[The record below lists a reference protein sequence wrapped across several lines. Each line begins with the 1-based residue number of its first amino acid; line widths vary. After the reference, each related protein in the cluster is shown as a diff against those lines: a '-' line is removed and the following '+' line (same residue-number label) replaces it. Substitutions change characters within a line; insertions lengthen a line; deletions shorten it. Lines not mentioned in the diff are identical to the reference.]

1 MKKVLTGLLMCW
13 GNFCYIPGPRKW
25 DEEARPYMLAWL
37 PTVGFL
43 MGLIWGL
50 IGILAI
56 KIQLPYIAAA
66 AILTWVPFVI
76 SGFIHVDGYMDV
88 NDALMSRGDLQKKRA
103 ILKDSRCGTFAIVS
117 FVFLVLVEFGSMA
130 SFVDPGVGQSFK
142 PFVDALISSGIMQFF
157 TQGMGNGLINALTD
171 AQDPR
176 TILMSFAVI
185 MTVPRAVSGFLM
197 MNLDPMETSQYRMMT
212 RDRKAGAFMVIQLLV
227 LLVIAHSLCPRV
239 DRFGLMMI
247 IVLSFLGSL
256 ISCFIARHEL
266 KGMNGD
272 IAGYGILW
280 GELMGI
286 VGLLI

>member
-1 MKKVLTGLLMCW
+1 MKKLFTGFCMCW

-37 PTVGFL
+37 PTVGFI
-43 MGLIWGL
+43 MGLIWGA
-50 IGILAI
+50 IGILVF
-56 KIQLPYIAAA
+56 KFQLPQMATAA
-66 AILTWVPFVI
+66 LLVWVPFVI

-117 FVFLVLVEFGSMA
+117 FVFLVLIEFGCMA
-130 SFVDPGVGQSFK
+130 SYADPGIGKSLK
-142 PFVDALISSGIMQFF
+142 PLVDALVSSGLLSIFSP
-157 TQGMGNGLINALTD
+157 GMGNGMLNALTGLH
-171 AQDPR
+171 DPK
-176 TILMSFAVI
+176 TILMAFAMI

-197 MNLDPMETSQYRMMT
+197 MNLEPMETSQYRMMMKDT
-212 RDRKAGAFMVIQLLV
+212 KAAIFMVVQLLV
-227 LLVIAHSLCPRV
+227 LVIIAHSVCPRG

-247 IVLSFLGSL
+247 IGLSFLGSL
-256 ISCFIARHEL
+256 ISCFIARHQL

-280 GELMGI
+280 GELLGMI
-286 VGLLI
+286 GLLI

>member
-1 MKKVLTGLLMCW
+1 
-13 GNFCYIPGPRKW
+13 
-25 DEEARPYMLAWL
+25 
-37 PTVGFL
+37 
-43 MGLIWGL
+43 
-50 IGILAI
+50 
-56 KIQLPYIAAA
+56 
-66 AILTWVPFVI
+66 
-76 SGFIHVDGYMDV
+76 
-88 NDALMSRGDLQKKRA
+88 
-103 ILKDSRCGTFAIVS
+103 
-117 FVFLVLVEFGSMA
+117 
-130 SFVDPGVGQSFK
+130 
-142 PFVDALISSGIMQFF
+142 
-157 TQGMGNGLINALTD
+157 
-171 AQDPR
+171 
-176 TILMSFAVI
+176 MSFAVI

>member
-1 MKKVLTGLLMCW
+1 MKKVFTGLLMCW

-37 PTVGFL
+37 PTVGFI

-50 IGILAI
+50 LAI
-56 KIQLPYIAAA
+56 LILKLQLPYLAAA
-66 AILTWVPFVI
+66 AFLVWVPFVI

-88 NDALMSRGDLQKKRA
+88 NDALMSRGDLQKKRT

-117 FVFLVLVEFGSMA
+117 FVFLVLIEFGSMA

-142 PFVDALISSGIMQFF
+142 PFMDALINSGLLQFF
-157 TQGMGNGLINALTD
+157 SQGMGNGLINAMMGGHSSG
-171 AQDPR
+171 
-176 TILMSFAVI
+176 TILMYFAVI

-197 MNLDPMETSQYRMMT
+197 MNLEPMETSQYRTMLKDT
-212 RDRKAGAFMVIQLLV
+212 GAAVFMAVQLLV
-227 LLVIAHSLCPRV
+227 LLIIAHSVCPRV
-239 DRFGLMMI
+239 DRFGLMAIMI
-247 IVLSFLGSL
+247 LSFLGSL
-256 ISCFIARHEL
+256 ISCFIARHQL

-280 GELMGI
+280 GELLGMI
-286 VGLLI
+286 GLLI

>member
-37 PTVGFL
+37 PTVGFI

-50 IGILAI
+50 IGILAL
-56 KIQLPYIAAA
+56 KLNLPYLAAA
-66 AILTWVPFVI
+66 ALLTWVPFVI

-88 NDALMSRGDLQKKRA
+88 NDALMSRGDLTKKRA

-117 FVFLVLVEFGSMA
+117 FVFLVLIEFGCMA
-130 SFVDPGVGQSFK
+130 SFMDTGIGQSFK
-142 PFVDALISSGIMQFF
+142 PFMDALISSGFMSLFS
-157 TQGMGNGLINALTD
+157 QGMGNGLINALTD
-171 AQDPR
+171 AHDPKA
-176 TILMSFAVI
+176 ILMAFAVI

-197 MNLDPMETSQYRMMT
+197 MNLEPMETSQYKAMT
-212 RDRKAGAFMVIQLLV
+212 KDNKAAIFMVVQLVV
-227 LLVIAHSLCPRV
+227 LMVIAHTVCPRM

-247 IVLSFLGSL
+247 MGLSFLGSL
-256 ISCFIARHEL
+256 IPCFVARHQL

-286 VGLLI
+286 IGLLI